1 MNLRDLLADIRQNCS
16 GIPADW
22 IQFDVKYLTEITASI
37 EKSLA
42 NRCRNCRHWA
52 DNTDDD
58 IGALA
63 ADGPTHP
70 MDAWPDLIVPSEL
83 RALVERV
90 AELEAKL
97 SAYENAPTIGVI
109 RDVGS
114 RPYCDWKVSQSTLP
128 KSGAE
133 IIARPTFKDKP

>member
-22 IQFDVKYLTEITASI
+22 IQFDVKYLTEIAASI
-37 EKSLA
+37 EKSLT

-63 ADGPTHP
+63 SDGPTHP
-70 MDAWPDLIVPSEL
+70 MDAWPCLHPKIGGGYSGEEHKSSDAVNSY
-83 RALVERV
+83 
-90 AELEAKL
+90 
-97 SAYENAPTIGVI
+97 STIITGPEFGCIHFEEVT
-109 RDVGS
+109 
-114 RPYCDWKVSQSTLP
+114 K
-128 KSGAE
+128 
-133 IIARPTFKDKP
+133 